1 MRTESRERKV
11 VENPNSKNE
20 AEGSKG
26 FDTRE
31 GYATAMFRGIE
42 EKLFSEEPRLE
53 KLNIGFGM
61 TTQGR
66 AGRALSEHWQGEAS
80 ADGSVEIT
88 VRIDVADPLQLATV
102 LVYQKVCTLVPVD
115 APNRRSVIKD
125 LARRHGLKFAK
136 TQPVLDESVT
146 KGVSDIVAGLGPF
159 PGAPVNVAYRPAGY
173 APKQTMRMRKAQ
185 CSACEI
191 PIRISNKGVKNGLP
205 FCSLHWR
212 FYELEQH
219 NAGAPGPQTPPPLP
233 PGFALK
239 GSLAEHPSSNIE
251 EAEKA
256 VAPVLDPEEDKVSSA
271 SETDRIEPAE
281 PVVTEPLPPDT
292 NDLVTTEHE
301 SCGDQPHEL
310 LAFEDEEAEGIFET
324 DDHRFWKARFADKHG
339 PSEHLRT
346 LLKANGGKYD
356 SKMKAYVGEYANLDH
371 ATVRDAVTIAGGEF
385 SFVSERAPS
394 RPPRPELRGT

>member
-11 VENPNSKNE
+11 VENPNSENE

-26 FDTRE
+26 CDTRE
-31 GYATAMFRGIE
+31 GYAIAMFRGIE
-42 EKLFSEEPRLE
+42 EKLFSQEPRLE

-88 VRIDVADPLQLATV
+88 VRIDVADPLQLVTV
-102 LVYQKVCTLVPVD
+102 LVHQKICTLVPVD
-115 APNRRSVIKD
+115 APNRGSAIKE
-125 LARRHGLKFAK
+125 LGSSRGLTFKRN
-136 TQPVLDESVT
+136 QPVLDESVM

-191 PIRISNKGVKNGLP
+191 PIRISNKGIKNGLP
-205 FCSLHWR
+205 FCSRHWR

-219 NAGAPGPQTPPPLP
+219 NAGDPEPQTPPPPP
-233 PGFALK
+233 PGFDLK
-239 GSLAEHPSSNIE
+239 RSTAEHPSCSAKE
-251 EAEKA
+251 TAA
-256 VAPVLDPEEDKVSSA
+256 AVLDPEEDEVSSA
-271 SETDRIEPAE
+271 SETDRVEPAE
-281 PVVTEPLPPDT
+281 PVVTEPLPPDS
-292 NDLVTTEHE
+292 DHLVTTEHE

-310 LAFEDEEAEGIFET
+310 LAFEDEEAEGIVET